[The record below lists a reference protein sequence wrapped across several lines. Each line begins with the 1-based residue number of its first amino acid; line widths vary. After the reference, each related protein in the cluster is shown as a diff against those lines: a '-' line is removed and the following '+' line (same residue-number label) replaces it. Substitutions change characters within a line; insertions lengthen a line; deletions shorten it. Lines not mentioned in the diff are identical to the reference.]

1 MVLKKRED
9 VEQNTENTE
18 NAEAVVPKMTEAEM
32 QENVGFIQKVLSK
45 FNKGGGALKELISG
59 EDLKSKDFIKE
70 IKPKRRYLFHSDYFE
85 IDDKF
90 ACILAYSHPDVAMD
104 KFGPFWGVN
113 RIALSI
119 PDGIQLI
126 SFENIRRYSE
136 GWISTHQQVTDEI
149 LKSNTHEANISGGG
163 TSTKLKNNS
172 RQQQL
177 MDVAN
182 ELNGGAS
189 YLGVMYK
196 TLIKADSLEFLDAF
210 VAKLNDIY
218 SERMGT
224 LIAGPY
230 DACQRDELETL
241 LRHPSKQKGK
251 AFDFT
256 SVEYAGSYS
265 LLTTG
270 LNDPAGEY
278 VGVMSDDVNNAAIL
292 FDVDRYLHHVV
303 LANDQFENTS
313 VRNPIVGYWGSKLS
327 QATMLHD
334 RRVVHFIFDG
344 TNLDTLGPKFDGV
357 TSRINMDKG
366 DVNMFEMFGDPGID
380 DEFSIFSEQQMKLS
394 LMIEQ
399 VYPLTEEQR
408 GVTLGT
414 LKEIIEQYY
423 IDQRM
428 WFKDAKKHKN
438 RLRILGLDHN
448 VYPDL
453 ALFSAY
459 IAKEHKSANAADP
472 PDIQRIEALGILKT
486 AFNEMLSVNGDLF
499 NVRTNPEMDKVLT
512 SRRAIYDFSSL
523 YLRNKAL
530 AQAQF
535 VNILGYAIRRL
546 QQGDLIIIHGTE
558 YIDNKIKDFV
568 DTQFTAA
575 FRRGCRV
582 AYLYDSIDKSFADN
596 AFSRID
602 QADYTIYGPY
612 TPTQIDAY
620 QQILNQP
627 IPEAMKRNL
636 TKKGLTRTYIR
647 RNGRNVLFNMD
658 LVLGVPTALSGGG
671 IRNV

>member
-1 MVLKKRED
+1 MAMLNKANELDDSVETTDDVIETDVNTDESGLSDED
-9 VEQNTENTE
+9 I
-18 NAEAVVPKMTEAEM
+18 
-32 QENVGFIQKVLSK
+32 GFIEKVINK
-45 FNKGGGALKELISG
+45 FKKGDKLKELIAG
-59 EDLKSKDFIKE
+59 EDIKSKTFIKE
-70 IKPKRRYLFHSDYFE
+70 IKPKRKYVFHSDYFE
-85 IDDKF
+85 IDDKY
-90 ACILAYSHPDVAMD
+90 ACILAYNHPDVALD

-113 RIALSI
+113 RVAINI
-119 PDGIQLI
+119 PEGIQLI
-126 SFENIRRYSE
+126 SFENIMRYSE
-136 GWISTHQQVTDEI
+136 GWISKHQQVTDEI
-149 LKSNTHEANISGGG
+149 LKSNTFESNKSGGG
-163 TSTKLKNNS
+163 TSNALKNNS

-177 MDVAN
+177 MDIAN

-196 TLIKADSLEFLDAF
+196 TLIKADSLEILDAF
-210 VAKLNDIY
+210 IEKVNDTF

-224 LIAGPY
+224 IGIGAY
-230 DACQRDELETL
+230 DACQRGEFESL

-251 AFDFT
+251 TFDFT
-256 SVEYAGSYS
+256 SVEYAGSYA

-292 FDVDRYLHHVV
+292 FDVDNYNHHVV
-303 LANDQFENTS
+303 IANDQFENTKI
-313 VRNPIVGYWGSKLS
+313 RNPIAGYWGSKLS

-334 RRVVHFIFDG
+334 NRVVHFIFDG
-344 TNLDTLGPKFDGV
+344 TDMDTLGPKFDGI
-357 TSRINMDKG
+357 TARINMDKG
-366 DVNMFEMFGDPGID
+366 DINMFEMFGDPGID
-380 DEFSIFSEQQMKLS
+380 DEFSIFSEQQQKIS

-414 LKEIIEQYY
+414 LKEIVEQYY

-428 WFKDAKKHKN
+428 WFKDAKAHKN

-459 IAKEHKSANAADP
+459 IAKEHKAANAADP
-472 PDIQRIEALGILKT
+472 PDIQRIEALGILRT

-499 NVRTNPEMDKVLT
+499 NTKTNPEMDKVIT
-512 SRRAIYDFSSL
+512 ARRALYDFSSL

-546 QQGDLIIIHGTE
+546 KAGDLIVIHGVE
-558 YIDNKIKDFV
+558 YIDDRIKEFV

-575 FRRGCRV
+575 FRRGARV
-582 AYLYDSIDKSFADN
+582 AYIYDSIDKSFNDN

-612 TPTQIDAY
+612 TPTQIDLY
-620 QQILNQP
+620 QKILNQP
-627 IPEAMKRNL
+627 IPAAMRRNL

-647 RNGRNVLFNMD
+647 RGGRNVLFNMD
-658 LVLGVPTALSGGG
+658 LVLGAPTALFKGGHT
-671 IRNV
+671 